1 MAICFLIVL
10 FLVDPNI
17 KDIKISLCFLKTL
30 FRIRYFCSLV
40 SNRNKKDIGFFPCNV
55 LTFDEEISSS
65 WSPPVWSH
73 VADNGCGI
81 SRLGFARML
90 SILQQTGP
98 ESQNTG
104 NGQKPIKKS
113 CFTAVLFLLWQI
125 TQYLQGLRWD
135 RLT

>member
-98 ESQNTG
+98 ESQNKG

-113 CFTAVLFLLWQI
+113 CFTTVLFLLWQI